1 MADDWSQNNWKKKK
15 KIQYEYLVYTCV
27 FQLQQFA

>member
-15 KIQYEYLVYTCV
+15 IQYEYLVYACV

>member
-1 MADDWSQNNWKKKK
+1 MIDPKTIEKKK
-15 KIQYEYLVYTCV
+15 KIQYEYLVYACV